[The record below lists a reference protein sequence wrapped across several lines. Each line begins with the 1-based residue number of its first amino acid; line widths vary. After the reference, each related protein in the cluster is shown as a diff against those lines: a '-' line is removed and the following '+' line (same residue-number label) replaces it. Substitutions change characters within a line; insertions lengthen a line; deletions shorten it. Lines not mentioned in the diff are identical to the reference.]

1 MVLGALGCMNN
12 ADFEKKISKNY
23 YLSEITTRTSN
34 LKNTVLVLIDLQSN
48 LPKHP
53 QFSANDVEGV
63 EYRRHH
69 HV

>member
-1 MVLGALGCMNN
+1 MTTRARCV
-12 ADFEKKISKNY
+12 Y

-48 LPKHP
+48 PPKRL
-53 QFSANDVEGV
+53 QSAANDVEGV
-63 EYRRHH
+63 EYRRLR